1 MKKTRWIEIYKAS
14 GKINFSY
21 LYNKIGVY
29 LIRSKKT
36 NKIVYIGYSGLTGS
50 GNLAK
55 TAQRHFQDWS
65 NSDQKRVYFKNAA
78 NFQIKFYVC
87 KNSNVAQKLEI
98 YLRAKLQPTK
108 NPIKLSK
115 DDADRI
121 SIKIVNQFNNA
132 EDFDAP
138 F

>member
-36 NKIVYIGYSGLTGS
+36 NKIVYIGYSGLTGN

-87 KNSNVAQKLEI
+87 KSSSTAQKLEI

-108 NPIKLSK
+108 NPQKIDKSEAENISK
-115 DDADRI
+115 
-121 SIKIVNQFNNA
+121 SIINQFNNA
-132 EDFDAP
+132 DDFEAP